1 MLRFAA
7 KPLLAV
13 AASLSLSGCYY
24 YGDLAGYDSS
34 YDSSY
39 DPYYSGY
46 GSATFAYS
54 YFGWYQDFYYP
65 GIGVHVFDRYG
76 NRHRWSDRHR
86 RYWEGLGY
94 RHRDRREN
102 WDGFSRGND
111 GLYRDQRRRDDR
123 EWRDGRRGDGRGDAT
138 GSDRRGGGGDD
149 WRRDRRGDGSGDG
162 TGSDRRRDGRGDGTG
177 SGRRGG
183 NGATNGAT
191 NGGTNGSTATTQPV
205 APPIMGNRGNRGRQ
219 SPNPVVNP
227 SVQVPQVQT
236 QPRVQPTAPPAT
248 RAPRTATPPPVA
260 VQPAPA
266 AQPAPSVQRPTLRE
280 VRESLRARPS
290 RQDE

>member
-7 KPLLAV
+7 KPLLA
-13 AASLSLSGCYY
+13 AAAALSLGGCYY
-24 YGDLAGYDSS
+24 YGDMDG

-54 YFGWYQDFYYP
+54 YFGWYQDYYYP

-86 RYWEGLGY
+86 RYWEGRGHRY
-94 RHRDRREN
+94 RDRREN
-102 WDGFSRGND
+102 WDGFTRGDD

-123 EWRDGRRGDGRGDAT
+123 DWREGRGD
-138 GSDRRGGGGDD
+138 
-149 WRRDRRGDGSGDG
+149 DRRGDRDWRDG
-162 TGSDRRRDGRGDGTG
+162 ERRGGGRGDGTG

-183 NGATNGAT
+183 NGAAT
-191 NGGTNGSTATTQPV
+191 GGTNGSTTATQPV
-205 APPIMGNRGNRGRQ
+205 APPIMGNRGNRGRPP
-219 SPNPVVNP
+219 SNPVVNP

-236 QPRVQPTAPPAT
+236 QPRVPPVAPPPTRAT
-248 RAPRTATPPPVA
+248 RTGPPLPPPVV

-266 AQPAPSVQRPTLRE
+266 SQPAPSVQRPAPRP
-280 VRESLRARPS
+280 VRDSPRVRPN

>member
-7 KPLLAV
+7 TPLLAV
-13 AASLSLSGCYY
+13 AASLSLGGCYY
-24 YGDLAGYDSS
+24 YGDVDGYDT
-34 YDSSY
+34 SY

-46 GSATFAYS
+46 GSANFAYS
-54 YFGWYQDFYYP
+54 YFGWYQDYYYP

-86 RYWEGLGY
+86 RYWEGRGH
-94 RHRDRREN
+94 RHHDRREN

-111 GLYRDQRRRDDR
+111 GLYRDQRRRGDHDWR
-123 EWRDGRRGDGRGDAT
+123 EGRRE
-138 GSDRRGGGGDD
+138 
-149 WRRDRRGDGSGDG
+149 DRRGDSDWREGDRRGDRDWRDGGSRGGGRGDG
-162 TGSDRRRDGRGDGTG
+162 TGSDRRGDGRGDGTG

-183 NGATNGAT
+183 NGAAT
-191 NGGTNGSTATTQPV
+191 GGTSGSATTTQPV

-219 SPNPVVNP
+219 PSNPVVNP
-227 SVQVPQVQT
+227 SVPVPQVQT
-236 QPRVQPTAPPAT
+236 QPRVQPVAPPPT
-248 RAPRTATPPPVA
+248 RAPRTGPPPPPPVV

-266 AQPAPSVQRPTLRE
+266 TQPAPRVERPAPRP
-280 VRESLRARPS
+280 VRDSPRVRPN

>member
-13 AASLSLSGCYY
+13 AASLSLGGCYY
-24 YGDLAGYDSS
+24 YGDMAG
-34 YDSSY
+34 Y
-39 DPYYSGY
+39 DPYYDDPYNSHYSG
-46 GSATFAYS
+46 ATFSYG

-86 RYWEGLGY
+86 RYWEGRGY

-123 EWRDGRRGDGRGDAT
+123 DWRDGRRGDGRGDAT

-149 WRRDRRGDGSGDG
+149 WRRDRRGDGSGNG
-162 TGSDRRRDGRGDGTG
+162 TGSDRRGDGRGDGTG

-183 NGATNGAT
+183 NGAT

-219 SPNPVVNP
+219 PSNPEVNP

-236 QPRVQPTAPPAT
+236 QPPVQPTAPQAT
-248 RAPRTATPPPVA
+248 RAPCTATPPPPPRA
-260 VQPAPA
+260 TESFPATQRPAPR
-266 AQPAPSVQRPTLRE
+266 Q
-280 VRESLRARPS
+280 VRDEPRVRPS